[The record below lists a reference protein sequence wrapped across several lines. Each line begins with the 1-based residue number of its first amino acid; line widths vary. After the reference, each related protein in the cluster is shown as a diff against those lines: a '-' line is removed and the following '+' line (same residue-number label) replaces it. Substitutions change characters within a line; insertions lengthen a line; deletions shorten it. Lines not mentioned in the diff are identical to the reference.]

1 MKVSK
6 IITSPGLGGFYF
18 DDLEAIRQGAKLDGA
33 VYTGLKPITPGFTA
47 LRQRGE
53 SVSIMIALEDGQ
65 LAYGDC
71 VAVQYSGTA
80 GRDPVFRSEE
90 LIPIIEQEVAPR
102 LVGRELVDFKALA
115 EELDEIEINGR
126 PMHSAIRYGVTQAI
140 LDAISKAGKK
150 TMAEVVAKA
159 YGLKVSSKIIP
170 IFSQSGEERYAN
182 VDKMIMKNVQAMPHG
197 LFNTPQLVGEKGE
210 RLLEYVKWVR
220 KRILDKGKGDYEP
233 TILLGTYGTIGM
245 VFKNDIPRI
254 AGYISKLEEAADP
267 YPLWIETPVLA
278 ESSDK
283 QLEMF
288 KNLRKSLKTMGSSAK
303 IIVDEWC
310 TTLEDIKRYSDAHAT
325 DIINIMTPQ
334 LGGINNAIEAVLYCK
349 KKGIGAYIAGSCN
362 ETDKSA
368 QVSTHIALAT
378 QADLVAAKPG
388 MGVDEGIMIVFNE
401 MQRTLAILKSRA
413 QSI

>member
-18 DDLEAIRQGAKLDGA
+18 DDLEAIRMGAKLDGA
-33 VYTGLKPITPGFTA
+33 IYTGLKPMTPGFTT
-47 LRQRGE
+47 LRQKGE
-53 SVSIMIALEDGQ
+53 SVSIMIVLEDGQ
-65 LAYGDC
+65 VAYGDC
-71 VAVQYSGTA
+71 AAVQYSGTA
-80 GRDPVFRSEE
+80 GRDPVFTSEE

-102 LVGRELVDFKALA
+102 LVGRELVDFKAIA
-115 EELDEIEINGR
+115 EEFDEMEINGR

-140 LDAISKAGKK
+140 LDAVSRADKK
-150 TMAEVVAKA
+150 TMVEVVSKA
-159 YGLKVSSKIIP
+159 YRLKVSSKVIP
-170 IFSQSGEERYAN
+170 IFSQSGEVRYAN
-182 VDKMIMKNVQAMPHG
+182 VDKMIMKNVKVMPHG
-197 LFNTPQLVGEKGE
+197 LFNTPQLVGKKGE
-210 RLLEYVKWVR
+210 KLLEYVKWVR
-220 KRILDKGKGDYEP
+220 KRIIDKGKGDYEP

-245 VFKNDIPRI
+245 VFENDIDRV

-278 ESSDK
+278 ESSEK

-288 KNLRKSLKTMGSSAK
+288 KNLRKNLKIMGSSAK

-310 TTLEDIKRYSDAHAT
+310 TTLEDIKMYSDAHAT

-362 ETDKSA
+362 ETDKSSRI
-368 QVSTHIALAT
+368 STHIALAT

-388 MGVDEGIMIVFNE
+388 MGVDEGIMIVYNE
-401 MQRTLAILKSRA
+401 MQRTLAILKSRT
-413 QSI
+413 QT